1 RLGGPRGGF
10 GVRRVVIAVVT
21 LAIVAVL
28 FIAVFPTQALLDQ
41 RRERQAMAAQ
51 VARVTNRND
60 VLEAEARKLQNDAE
74 IERLAREQYNL
85 VRPGEEAYAL
95 LPSAPPVQVAQPH
108 VQGHARA
115 VRVVWWKRWW
125 KAVAS
130 KL

>member
-1 RLGGPRGGF
+1 
-10 GVRRVVIAVVT
+10 VRRVVIAGAT

-28 FIAVFPTQALLDQ
+28 FVAVFPTQALLAQ

-51 VARVTNRND
+51 VARITNDND
-60 VLEAEARKLQNDAE
+60 ALEAQARKLENDAE

-108 VQGHARA
+108 VEGHTHA
-115 VRVVWWKRWW
+115 VRLPWYKRWW
-125 KAVAS
+125 KVVAS
-130 KL
+130 KF